1 MVGQTSTFVCRREM
15 WLKIRR
21 VCDWI
26 VMWPLSGSLVPG
38 MLRFHF
44 KSSLSWRATTS
55 DRSLIRMRN
64 YGLVIVQFP
73 LTRLHAAQGD
83 YNPVRKNG
91 VVQGRRSCVR
101 LRKTKKQ
108 TTMTP
113 LFAFGT
119 LAETAL
125 RNFNRRRI
133 ILCPHLLCKVIE
145 RRDNNNDPNTL
156 RNPHPS
162 ETDLVGDGSR
172 LR

>member
-1 MVGQTSTFVCRREM
+1 MMYSSPLEDKSIMVGQTSTFVCRREM

-108 TTMTP
+108 TTTIP
-113 LFAFGT
+113 VNRIWYIDRNGT
-119 LAETAL
+119 H
-125 RNFNRRRI
+125 NF
-133 ILCPHLLCKVIE
+133 
-145 RRDNNNDPNTL
+145 
-156 RNPHPS
+156 
-162 ETDLVGDGSR
+162 
-172 LR
+172 

>member
-1 MVGQTSTFVCRREM
+1 MMKVMYSSLLEDKLITVGQTSTFVCRREM
-15 WLKIRR
+15 WLKIRCCLR
-21 VCDWI
+21 LDSHVASFW
-26 VMWPLSGSLVPG
+26 VLVPG

-73 LTRLHAAQGD
+73 FTRLHAVQGD

-108 TTMTP
+108 TTTIP
-113 LFAFGT
+113 VKRIWYIDRNGT
-119 LAETAL
+119 
-125 RNFNRRRI
+125 RNF
-133 ILCPHLLCKVIE
+133 
-145 RRDNNNDPNTL
+145 
-156 RNPHPS
+156 
-162 ETDLVGDGSR
+162 
-172 LR
+172 